1 MYINLKGKSLTLK
14 RAIIRKR
21 KTEYQELDTYFNV
34 FDMLEDVSDFI
45 SEDITLWKDRIEYY
59 GTDADPLLALE
70 YVIPV
75 DKGAFIGNIRIASID
90 STCAKLYI
98 GNNVFKI
105 SSDK

>member
-14 RAIIRKR
+14 RVIIRKKR
-21 KTEYQELDTYFNV
+21 TEYQEVQMYFNV
-34 FDMLEDVSDFI
+34 FDMLDEVSDII
-45 SEDITLWKDRIEYY
+45 SGDIALWKDRVEYY

-75 DKGAFIGNIRIASID
+75 DNGAFIGNIRIASID
-90 STCAKLYI
+90 STSAKLYI

-105 SSDK
+105 SPDK